1 MNRSVPLLLLAAEYI
16 AALGLAASLIHF
28 DVGGVPLA
36 VAFDALVYAAA
47 ALVGMWAGLGRHSKL
62 AGFVGVGAAMA
73 LIAALVSGSLY
84 HTISGP
90 LGPGNDVWVVL
101 WLVLQQLALF
111 TLNMAIVIV
120 AMLWLRQ
127 RGVTLTADPNAT
139 GAELEPIRFSLRQ
152 LFLLTAVVG
161 IMLKLGPLARA
172 SLNDYRS
179 YVSSLVALASGGMV
193 LGATGLVGLWAIRGG
208 PISAARMAVAV
219 LLAASFGFLPP
230 YYFPALLTDDIAASV
245 AATTLETVIVM
256 AALAI
261 VRAVGWRLARRV
273 DDRAGQDLARETG
286 QTAAGSGT
294 G

>member
-1 MNRSVPLLLLAAEYI
+1 MNRSVLLWLLAAEYI
-16 AALGLAASLIHF
+16 AGLGLAAFIIHF
-28 DVGGVPLA
+28 DAGGVPAA

-84 HTISGP
+84 HTVSGP

-111 TLNMAIVIV
+111 TLNLAIVIV

-127 RGVTLTADPNAT
+127 RGVTLTADLNAA

-161 IMLKLGPLARA
+161 VMLKLGPLARA

-193 LGATGLVGLWAIRGG
+193 LGATGLAGLWAILGG

-219 LLAASFGFLPP
+219 LLAASFGLLPP

-245 AATTLETVIVM
+245 AATTLEVIIVM

-273 DDRAGQDLARETG
+273 E
-286 QTAAGSGT
+286 
-294 G
+294 